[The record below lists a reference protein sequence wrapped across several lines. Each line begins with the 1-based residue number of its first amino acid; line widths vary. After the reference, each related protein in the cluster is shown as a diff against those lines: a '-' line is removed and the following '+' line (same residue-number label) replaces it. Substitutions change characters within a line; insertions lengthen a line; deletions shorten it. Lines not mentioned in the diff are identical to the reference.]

1 MNNEVITVDEQ
12 QQAVQLTPMAMI
24 AQAVAQGADV
34 AKLSALLDL
43 QERYE
48 KTEAR
53 KAFVSALTEFKNN
66 PPEIFKTKNVSFGGG
81 KAAYKHATLSDVSSI
96 IGAALSKVGISHRWE
111 TEQLEGGM
119 IRVTAVLTH
128 ALGHSERTPLQAS
141 PDSSG
146 SKNSIQAVGSTVSYL
161 QRYTLLSATG
171 MAVSDGTDDDGRQ
184 GKKLGDEMV
193 QRYLETIEEC
203 KTEQDAAGT
212 WATIAKA
219 TTAAGDVE
227 AHEQLRSAMAAKRKA
242 LKASASRAQN
252 SNQQAM
258 NQQDEGL

>member
-1 MNNEVITVDEQ
+1 MDNEVITVDEQ
-12 QQAVQLTPMAMI
+12 KHVAVATNPLAMVADAVQRGTDPATI
-24 AQAVAQGADV
+24 
-34 AKLSALLDL
+34 KALMDL
-43 QERYE
+43 AERHE
-48 KTEAR
+48 ANEAR
-53 KAFVSALTEFKNN
+53 KAFVAALTEFKNN

-81 KAAYKHATLSDVSSI
+81 KAAYKHATLADVSAI

-111 TEQLEGGM
+111 TEQLDGGT
-119 IRVTAVLTH
+119 IKVTCVLTH

-141 PDSSG
+141 PDASG
-146 SKNSIQAVGSTVSYL
+146 SKNSIQAVGSTVTYL

-184 GKKLGDEMV
+184 GKKLGDEVV

-242 LKASASRAQN
+242 LKAKPAKVE
-252 SNQQAM
+252 
-258 NQQDEGL
+258 DEGL

>member
-1 MNNEVITVDEQ
+1 MTNEVITVDEQ
-12 QQAVQLTPMAMI
+12 HPVVQLTPMDMI

-53 KAFVSALTEFKNN
+53 KAFVAALTAFKND
-66 PPEIFKTKNVSFGGG
+66 PPEIFKSKTVDFSTQKGRTH
-81 KAAYKHATLSDVSSI
+81 YKHAGLSDVSSI

-111 TEQLEGGM
+111 TEQLDGGI
-119 IRVTAVLTH
+119 IRVTAILTH
-128 ALGHSERTPLQAS
+128 ALGHSERTPLQAK
-141 PDSSG
+141 PDESG
-146 SKNSIQAVGSTVSYL
+146 NKNSIQAVGSTVTYL

-242 LKASASRAQN
+242 LKSKPAKVEE
-252 SNQQAM
+252 
-258 NQQDEGL
+258 EGL